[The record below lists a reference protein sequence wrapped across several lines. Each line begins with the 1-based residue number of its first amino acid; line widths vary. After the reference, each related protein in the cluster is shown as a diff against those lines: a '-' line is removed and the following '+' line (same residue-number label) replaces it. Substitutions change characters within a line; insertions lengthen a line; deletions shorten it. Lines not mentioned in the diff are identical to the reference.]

1 MIGPYS
7 SGRSGQHPA
16 PSGFGNTA
24 RRRRYLHPDPYR
36 NSRNMVGPFCKT
48 QSDKP

>member
-1 MIGPYS
+1 MNGLQS
-7 SGRSGQHPA
+7 SGGSGQHPT